1 MSNAITLW
9 QSPNGIDLPAELINP
24 SELVDYINPE
34 IIPQRDIAQIKMAFD
49 AKLYPMAAEF
59 TWTRAINFLKSKI
72 MGFGRDFVLEMLGR
86 NDENLG
92 DDFLTEID
100 VINLAT
106 DLGFINQT
114 AKMYFIQTRE
124 TIQHFSSPSITDSM
138 DFIDSLK
145 TTRSCVKYV
154 LGLDQIEMEFSY
166 NNFRDSLIQEI
177 ITVDDS
183 VVRNLVVG
191 PYFFKRTTVRTLL
204 NLAKKVQEGAEKEKV
219 LANTVTILHAMWEGL
234 LSEDK
239 WPVGFAYAEAVNIGK
254 RDLVK
259 ALKSVLLK
267 VKGFDYVPEN
277 LRSMSFIDTANKLID
292 THYKYDNFYKEPAVA
307 QQLLQMGTSIPK
319 PALGKCMTAII
330 ACKLGN
336 RYGRSDNAQEYLDKI
351 LDNLIEGSWS
361 YYINEVLPADETIL
375 YKLDSNT
382 RMVTKWM
389 ELVQKYSL
397 HEIGAQ
403 NGQVVKILKQGH
415 EENVNGV
422 VSAATSLISKIR

>member
-1 MSNAITLW
+1 MNNAITLW
-9 QSPNGIDLPAELINP
+9 QSPNGIDLPAEILNP
-24 SELVDYINPE
+24 TELVSYINPA
-34 IIPQRDIAQIKMAFD
+34 IIPQRDIVQLEMAFN
-49 AKLYPMAAEF
+49 AKLYPMATEF
-59 TWTRAINFLKSKI
+59 TWTRAINFLKAKI

-124 TIQHFSSPSITDSM
+124 MIQHFASPDITESM
-138 DFIDSLK
+138 DYIDSLK
-145 TTRSCVKYV
+145 TTKTCVKYV
-154 LGLDQIEMEFSY
+154 LGLDQVEMEFSY
-166 NNFRDSLIQEI
+166 NNFRDRLIQEI
-177 ITVDDS
+177 ISADDPI
-183 VVRNLVVG
+183 VGNLVVG

-219 LANTVTILHAMWEGL
+219 LANTVTILHEMWAGL

-267 VKGFDYVPEN
+267 VQGFDYVPEN
-277 LRSMSFIDTANKLID
+277 LRSMSFIDTANKLLD
-292 THYKYDNFYKEPAVA
+292 THYRFDNFYKEPAIA
-307 QQLLQMGTSIPK
+307 EQLLQMGTSIPK
-319 PALGKCMTAII
+319 PALGRCMTAII

-336 RYGRSDNAQEYLDKI
+336 SYGRSDRAQDYLDRI

-361 YYINEVLPADETIL
+361 YYINEVFPADETIL
-375 YKLDSNT
+375 LKLNSNT
-382 RMVTKWM
+382 RMLTKWID
-389 ELVQKYSL
+389 LVQKYNL
-397 HEIGAQ
+397 NEIGAQ
-403 NGQVVKILKQGH
+403 NGQVAKILKSSH
-415 EENVNGV
+415 EVNVNGV
-422 VSAATSLISKIR
+422 ISATNTLISKIR

>member
-1 MSNAITLW
+1 MNNAITLW
-9 QSPNGIDLPAELINP
+9 QSPNGIDLPAEILNP
-24 SELVDYINPE
+24 TELVSYINPA
-34 IIPQRDIAQIKMAFD
+34 IIPQRDIVQIQMAFD
-49 AKLYPMAAEF
+49 AKLYPMATEF
-59 TWTRAINFLKSKI
+59 TWTRAINFLKAKI

-124 TIQHFSSPSITDSM
+124 MIQHFSSPDIQDSM
-138 DFIDSLK
+138 DYIDSLK
-145 TTRSCVKYV
+145 TTKTCVKYV
-154 LGLDQIEMEFSY
+154 LGLDQVEMEFSY
-166 NNFRDSLIQEI
+166 NNFRDRLIQEI
-177 ITVDDS
+177 IAPDDS
-183 VVRNLVVG
+183 IVGNLVVG

-219 LANTVTILHAMWEGL
+219 LANTVTILHAMWSGL

-267 VKGFDYVPEN
+267 VQGFDYVPEN
-277 LRSMSFIDTANKLID
+277 LRSMSFIDTANKLLD
-292 THYKYDNFYKEPAVA
+292 THYGFDNFHKEPAIA
-307 QQLLQMGTSIPK
+307 EQLLQMGTSIPK
-319 PALGKCMTAII
+319 PALGRCMTAII

-336 RYGRSDNAQEYLDKI
+336 RYGRSDRAQEYLDRI

-361 YYINEVLPADETIL
+361 YYINEVFPADETIL
-375 YKLDSNT
+375 LKLNSNT
-382 RMVTKWM
+382 RMLTKWID
-389 ELVQKYSL
+389 LVQKYNL
-397 HEIGAQ
+397 NEIGAQ
-403 NGQVVKILKQGH
+403 NGQVARILKSSH
-415 EENVNGV
+415 EENGNGV
-422 VSAATSLISKIR
+422 ISATNTLISKIR

>member
-1 MSNAITLW
+1 MNNAVTLW
-9 QSPNGIDLPAELINP
+9 QSPNGIDLPAEILNP
-24 SELVDYINPE
+24 TELVAYINPA
-34 IIPQRDIAQIKMAFD
+34 IIPERDIMQIKVAFD
-49 AKLYPMAAEF
+49 AKIYPMAAEF
-59 TWTRAINFLKSKI
+59 TWTRAINFLKAKI

-92 DDFLTEID
+92 DDFLTQMD

-124 TIQHFSSPSITDSM
+124 MIQHFSSPDITDSM
-138 DFIDSLK
+138 DYIDSLK
-145 TTRSCVKYV
+145 TTKTCVKYV
-154 LGLDQIEMEFSY
+154 LGLDQIEMDFSY
-166 NNFRDSLIQEI
+166 NSFRERLIQEI
-177 ITVDDS
+177 IATDDS
-183 VVRNLVVG
+183 IVRNLVVG

-277 LRSMSFIDTANKLID
+277 LRSMSFIDTANKLLD
-292 THYKYDNFYKEPAVA
+292 THYGFDNFYRETAIA

-319 PALGKCMTAII
+319 PALGRCMTAII

-336 RYGRSDNAQEYLDKI
+336 RYGRSNGAQEYLDKI

-375 YKLDSNT
+375 LKLTSNT
-382 RMVTKWM
+382 RMVTNWM
-389 ELVQKYSL
+389 EIVHKYNL
-397 HEIGAQ
+397 HEINAQ
-403 NGQVVKILKQGH
+403 DGQVTKIVKQSH
-415 EENVNGV
+415 ETNVNGV
-422 VSAATSLISKIR
+422 VSAATTLISKIR